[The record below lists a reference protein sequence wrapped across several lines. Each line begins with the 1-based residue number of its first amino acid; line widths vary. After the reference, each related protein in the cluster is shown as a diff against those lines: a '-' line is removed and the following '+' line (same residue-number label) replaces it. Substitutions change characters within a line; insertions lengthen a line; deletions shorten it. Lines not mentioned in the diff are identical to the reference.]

1 MPIFASMKRSCWI
14 GLLFLLAMAACN
26 TPTREAKRMV
36 RRAQL
41 LADTLPDSTVRL
53 IDSVLHMP
61 VSFSERER
69 MDMALLQAE
78 ALLGDRGQ
86 DISPVMDD
94 DFFDDHATLS
104 TSPELERA
112 ADYYAKKK
120 QFDKAARAALYS
132 GFVQQHYDE
141 KETAMRSFKEAEH
154 YGIMAGDSLTMAR
167 AEYKMG
173 KMLLNNGMYDETL
186 LMAESANK
194 NFGTHYY
201 EKAMVYNL
209 MAVRHLVLGEYE
221 NAELCLH
228 QSLIYAKQSHSDIM
242 ERKVLNN
249 YAVLYQRQREYD
261 SAIKCLRIIA
271 NKSNHG
277 HSELLLYSN
286 LGDAFAEIH
295 EMDSATVY
303 FRRVDSLL
311 PITQARNET
320 KVSAYISLSKFAESQ
335 DNDSMALFYR
345 KQYEEWLNK
354 VRDEREQNNIYGIQ
368 QKYDYGALQNM
379 MNQRIIR
386 RQRLAIFLSIVVVL
400 VMMAFVISQI
410 RLAKIRKQEAEAKAS
425 LFHFMQQN
433 KELQQKSEQQ
443 KQNQIFL
450 TQKHKESEQAYED
463 LLKEKQRQEQAA
475 SEYGEKLSLALK
487 KEQSVMLRL
496 HLFLEN
502 QGDEELLKKLEKSV
516 FGKQSHLDAMMDNV
530 DQLYPQLREIVKE
543 KDLGLDQNEQLVVIM
558 SYFNI
563 SRQDEALLLNKTT
576 DMVDKIRNRSRKK
589 IQSIP
594 EENKLPKIG

>member
-1 MPIFASMKRSCWI
+1 MKRSCWI

-53 IDSVLHMP
+53 IDSVLRMP

-112 ADYYAKKK
+112 AGYYAKKK

-167 AEYKMG
+167 AEYWIG
-173 KMLLNNGMYDETL
+173 KMLYYEGREQEALNSFQISENYIGNKQNELALLENSKAVVYILMNHFDSAYIYLQKGLSLTNKTVSGKAKCKILNNLSVLYRLQAKYDDAIEYLRQMAATNSMDETGLFAYYLNMGKTFSSANETDSATSYFKRVETL
-186 LMAESANK
+186 LDSKEIKLETRASA
-194 NFGTHYY
+194 
-201 EKAMVYNL
+201 
-209 MAVRHLVLGEYE
+209 
-221 NAELCLH
+221 
-228 QSLIYAKQSHSDIM
+228 
-242 ERKVLNN
+242 
-249 YAVLYQRQREYD
+249 
-261 SAIKCLRIIA
+261 
-271 NKSNHG
+271 
-277 HSELLLYSN
+277 
-286 LGDAFAEIH
+286 
-295 EMDSATVY
+295 
-303 FRRVDSLL
+303 
-311 PITQARNET
+311 
-320 KVSAYISLSKFAESQ
+320 
-335 DNDSMALFYR
+335 
-345 KQYEEWLNK
+345 
-354 VRDEREQNNIYGIQ
+354 
-368 QKYDYGALQNM
+368 YGALSQFAEQQGDIQKSLQYKDQREDLLSNILIQRQKQAVYRIQRQYDYEILQNE
-379 MNQRIIR
+379 MNRKLIQKQRIITFIGI
-386 RQRLAIFLSIVVVL
+386 LAIIGLAA
-400 VMMAFVISQI
+400 MAFSQI

-530 DQLYPQLREIVKE
+530 DQIYPQLREIVKE